1 MDPQY
6 AGFRIWYGDGS
17 VKSNLDGDWNALPSQ
32 DVQFVTF
39 YEWETYR
46 IWIETEWVTE
56 NYVEQFHSQDY
67 YWLDADGRPGAGPAD
82 IANGLNLPDGALK
95 TGAMMF
101 EETGVAFWDLA
112 AQAQTVRIAP

>member
-1 MDPQY
+1 MHPDY
-6 AGFRIWYGDGS
+6 VGFRIWYGDGS
-17 VKSNLDGDWNALPSQ
+17 VKSNLDGAWEELPSQ

-39 YEWETYR
+39 YLRDTYQ
-46 IWIETEWVTE
+46 IFIAPDWTTE

-67 YWLDADGRPGAGPAD
+67 YWLDADGRPGAGSATT
-82 IANGLNLPDGALK
+82 AAALPEGTLK

-112 AQAQTVRIAP
+112 AEAQMVRTAP